1 MTVNEKLVEFESA
14 LNPLIECALSCV
26 SNADDFLA
34 ANTKI
39 EQLVSASWP
48 ELGAALHA
56 TGPSAE
62 ELAVIEKLSTAL
74 ARLETHG
81 RARLVWADEFDEYM
95 QKALSQ
101 APK

>member
-14 LNPLIECALSCV
+14 LNPLIECALTRV
-26 SNADDFLA
+26 GNADDFLA
-34 ANTKI
+34 ANTAI
-39 EQLVSASWP
+39 EQLMSENWP
-48 ELGAALHA
+48 ELVAALRA

-62 ELAVIEKLSTAL
+62 ELAVIERLSAAL
-74 ARLETHG
+74 ARLETEG

-95 QKALSQ
+95 QRALSK